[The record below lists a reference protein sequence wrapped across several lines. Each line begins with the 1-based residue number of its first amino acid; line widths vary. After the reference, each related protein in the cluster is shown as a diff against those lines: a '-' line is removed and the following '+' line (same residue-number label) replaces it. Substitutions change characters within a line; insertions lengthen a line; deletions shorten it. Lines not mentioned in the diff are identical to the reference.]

1 MCKEYE
7 PTWQSWLC
15 QMHHVLEVMTTPSN
29 IEHVDLSYQAP
40 LISPPLYG
48 DSDRNQFSA
57 SFVKFKKHLMNPLW
71 FLARQISAALFLSFF
86 CLLLNS
92 CSCICRNFEH
102 LNESSPRLLR
112 SAFLR
117 FHEVSATQK
126 LQTNR
131 TILLSLISW
140 INSVWFE

>member
-1 MCKEYE
+1 MSQHDNLGSVKCTMFLKS
-7 PTWQSWLC
+7 WQRHQILNMLTC
-15 QMHHVLEVMTTPSN
+15 HAKHHWYL
-29 IEHVDLSYQAP
+29 
-40 LISPPLYG
+40 PPLYG

-57 SFVKFKKHLMNPLW
+57 SFVKFKKHLMSPLW

-117 FHEVSATQK
+117 LHEVSGTQK

-131 TILLSLISW
+131 TIPLSLISW